1 MSLPSSV
8 DVAIIGA
15 GAAGLGA
22 ANALKNSGLSVLVLE
37 ARDRVGGRAHTIMAS
52 PDVTFD
58 VGCGWLH
65 SADQN
70 SFVKIAE
77 QLGFEIN
84 RSLPPWRERAYGKA
98 FPQDDRDEFIR
109 ALDAFYD
116 RAEQAAKEAERSG
129 RDGPANLCLEPGNRW
144 NPMIDAISTYINGC
158 ELDQVSLLDMDAYED
173 TDLNWRVRRGY
184 GALIAA
190 YGATCPLALNCEVT
204 LIDHSAKR
212 VRIETSQGTLTADK
226 VIVTVPT
233 NLIADE
239 AIRFHPPLP
248 AKVDAAR
255 GLPLGLADKVTLAL
269 DEPEAL
275 PKEGNLRAA
284 TMRTAMGT
292 YHIRPFGQPC
302 IEGFF
307 GGRFAQS
314 LEDAGPGAL
323 AAESINEIVSILGND
338 FRRKLKPLAESRW
351 AHDPFARGSYSHAL
365 PGHAGDRAVLAA
377 PVDGRL
383 FFAGEATS
391 PEFFSTAHGA
401 RDSGERAAE
410 EVIGFAREQ
419 IAYVPGSAAR
429 GEHRI
434 LEGVILGLEI
444 DVIGG
449 RIGWLRLTG
458 QRDDDD
464 LVLPVDIE
472 RLAREADGNHRTV
485 WINPPAI
492 AVSRRP
498 VAIGVGAKGKCRTSC
513 MFDPVRRE
521 YSRAVNDAVAQKEDA
536 EAAEIPQRYPR
547 AAASDLLPG
556 FGFQRI
562 ECVKLHAEAGPD
574 RLGHVVGQGFSCG
587 RRYQAAEDIGIAGIV
602 VELTAGPM
610 FGFQTPHQRQNA
622 SRNLVTKRFAV
633 TINV

>member
-1 MSLPSSV
+1 MTSLPSSV

-22 ANALKNSGLSVLVLE
+22 ANALKDSGLSVIVLE
-37 ARDRVGGRAHTIMAS
+37 ARDRLGGRAHTIMAS

-77 QLGFEIN
+77 NLGFEIN
-84 RSLPPWRERAYGKA
+84 RALPPWRERAYGEA
-98 FPQDDRDEFIR
+98 FPQEDRNDFIG
-109 ALDAFYD
+109 ALNAFYD
-116 RAEQAAKEAERSG
+116 RAEQAAAEALKTG
-129 RDGPANLCLEPGNRW
+129 RDVAASLYLEPGNRW
-144 NPMIDAISTYINGC
+144 NPMIDAVSTYVNGC
-158 ELDQVSLLDMDAYED
+158 ELDQVSILDMDAYED
-173 TDLNWRVRRGY
+173 TDINWRVRRGY
-184 GALIAA
+184 GALVAA
-190 YGATCPLALNCEVT
+190 YGASCPVALNCAVT

-212 VRIETSQGTLTADK
+212 IRIETARGTMEADK

-239 AIRFHPPLP
+239 AIRFHPALP

-269 DEPEAL
+269 EDAEAL
-275 PKEGNLRAA
+275 PREGNLRGA

-307 GGRFAQS
+307 GGRYAQS

-323 AAESINEIVSILGND
+323 AAAAIDEIVSFLGND

-391 PEFFSTAHGA
+391 PEFFTTAHGA
-401 RDSGERAAE
+401 RDSGERAAAE
-410 EVIGFAREQ
+410 LL
-419 IAYVPGSAAR
+419 AAMTMR
-429 GEHRI
+429 
-434 LEGVILGLEI
+434 
-444 DVIGG
+444 
-449 RIGWLRLTG
+449 
-458 QRDDDD
+458 
-464 LVLPVDIE
+464 
-472 RLAREADGNHRTV
+472 
-485 WINPPAI
+485 
-492 AVSRRP
+492 
-498 VAIGVGAKGKCRTSC
+498 
-513 MFDPVRRE
+513 
-521 YSRAVNDAVAQKEDA
+521 
-536 EAAEIPQRYPR
+536 
-547 AAASDLLPG
+547 
-556 FGFQRI
+556 
-562 ECVKLHAEAGPD
+562 
-574 RLGHVVGQGFSCG
+574 
-587 RRYQAAEDIGIAGIV
+587 
-602 VELTAGPM
+602 
-610 FGFQTPHQRQNA
+610 
-622 SRNLVTKRFAV
+622 
-633 TINV
+633 